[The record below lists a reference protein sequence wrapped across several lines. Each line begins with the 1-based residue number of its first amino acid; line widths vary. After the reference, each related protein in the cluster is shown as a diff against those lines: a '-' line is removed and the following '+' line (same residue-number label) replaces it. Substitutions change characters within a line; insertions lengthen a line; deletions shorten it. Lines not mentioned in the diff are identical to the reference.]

1 VNGRYVLAREE
12 GHVYDKALRNMT
24 IDYLQQ
30 RLKDGQPFLVF
41 WAARSIHT

>member
-1 VNGRYVLAREE
+1 
-12 GHVYDKALRNMT
+12 VYDKALRNMT